1 MEQIE
6 ENEFV
11 FGNVMKLSD
20 YNKAAAV
27 NGLKQLALKDDE
39 FIVVA
44 NYDYNVRLLNEE
56 IASGHNVT
64 LGGKTYHSA
73 RKECVDGFVEI
84 SGNYSNLGFTVVP
97 DSALQNESVELVRWY
112 YIANYNKEH
121 AAGVDKIDQKVN
133 SEKFQK
139 KLGQF
144 IFVET
149 RTDIA
154 QNSVSLTVLVVFLG
168 LYLGIVFL
176 IASSALLSL
185 KELSQAAENR
195 EKYLILRKI
204 GVDEKMIHRSL
215 FRQNAIFF
223 GLPLLLAIVHSI
235 FGIQVCVQIVEAF
248 GRTGLLPAIIF
259 TAVMLLVI
267 YAIYFVVTYRCSRK
281 ILQ

>member
-1 MEQIE
+1 M
-6 ENEFV
+6 
-11 FGNVMKLSD
+11 
-20 YNKAAAV
+20 
-27 NGLKQLALKDDE
+27 KQLALKEDE
-39 FIVVA
+39 FVLVA
-44 NYDYNVRLLNEE
+44 NYDYNLRILNEE
-56 IASGHNVT
+56 IASGYSVT

-73 RKECVDGFVEI
+73 RAECVDGFVEI
-84 SGNYSNLGFTVVP
+84 SGNYSNMGFTVVP
-97 DSALQNESVELVRWY
+97 DHAVSSESAELVRWY

-149 RTDIA
+149 KTGIA

-223 GLPLLLAIVHSI
+223 GLPLSLAIVHSI
-235 FGIQVCVQIVEAF
+235 FGIQVCVQIIEAF

-259 TAVMLLVI
+259 TAAMLLTI
-267 YAIYFVVTYRCSRK
+267 YAVYFTVTYRCSRR